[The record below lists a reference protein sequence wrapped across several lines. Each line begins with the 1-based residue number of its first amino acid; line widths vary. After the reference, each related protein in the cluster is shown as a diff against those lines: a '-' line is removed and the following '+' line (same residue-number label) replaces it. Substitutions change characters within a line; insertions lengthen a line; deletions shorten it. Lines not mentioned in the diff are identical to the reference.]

1 MMKKM
6 SRLAA
11 LGLLAF
17 SFLTGTTAMAQ
28 ATPGEFTIVALPDT
42 QIYAKSY
49 PGIFASQTRWI
60 ADHKAD
66 MNIQL
71 VVGLGD
77 IVDAGG
83 NTTQWQNADAAYRT
97 LDGVVPYMAAIGN
110 HDYDANNPA
119 GRTGSTKNFNT
130 YFGPSRY
137 AGKSYYAGSYPAGS
151 NENFY
156 GIVNLGGKPYL
167 VLVLECFPRDA
178 ALNWAAGVIKANADK
193 SVIIVTHAFTYADNM
208 RMSKC
213 DSNSSYSFGVGT
225 DNDGEDTWTKLAS
238 LYPNV
243 VMVLSGHVVQGDGT
257 GRRVDYGVNGNLVN
271 EILADYQSWTNGGN
285 GYMRVMTF
293 QPALNQVVVR
303 TYSPYLNAWLTD
315 SHNQFTVPLKAVG
328 MTSVL
333 AQGALSGKVK
343 SAIDCSPLAN
353 VGVTANG
360 LTVMTDSTGKFNFPL
375 AGPQMYG
382 VTAKRSGWGSGT
394 KVGAVVPGQASPM
407 KFLMATSGVLKGT
420 VVTNVGAALGGAT
433 VTITGGA
440 LKTTKTF
447 TSDSAG
453 NYNAGWIA
461 VGTYTVRASKA
472 GYNAGSTSTTVN
484 TGLTTTAKVAVQ

>member
-1 MMKKM
+1 MKKEFG
-6 SRLAA
+6 RIAA
-11 LGLLAF
+11 LAGICVFSLAGMMGGQ
-17 SFLTGTTAMAQ
+17 S
-28 ATPGEFTIVALPDT
+28 TPGEFTIVALPDT

-49 PGIFASQTRWI
+49 PAIFNSQTKWI
-60 ADHKAD
+60 ADHKTD

-77 IVDAGG
+77 VVDAGG

-97 LDGVVPYMAAIGN
+97 LDGVVPYMVAIGN
-110 HDYDANNPA
+110 HDYDLNNPA
-119 GRTGSTKNFNT
+119 GRTASTKNFNK
-130 YFGPSRY
+130 YFGPWRY
-137 AGKSYYAGSYPAGS
+137 SGKSYWSASYPAGS

-156 GIVNLGGKPYL
+156 GTVSLGGKPYL
-167 VLVLECFPRDA
+167 VLVLECFPRDE
-178 ALNWAAGVIKANADK
+178 ALNWAAGVITANADK
-193 SVIIVTHAFTYADNM
+193 DVIIVTHAFTYSDNT

-213 DSNSSYSFGVGT
+213 DTNSSYSFGVGA

-303 TYSPYLNAWLTD
+303 TYSPYLNAWITD
-315 SHNQFTVPLKAVG
+315 SHHQFTVPLKAAG
-328 MTSVL
+328 MTTL
-333 AQGALSGKVK
+333 AAQGALSGKAK
-343 SAIDCSPLAN
+343 SAIDCSAMSN
-353 VGVTANG
+353 VSVTVNG
-360 LTVMTDSTGKFNFPL
+360 ATVTTDSTGKFSFPL
-375 AGPQMYG
+375 SGPSMYG
-382 VTAKRSGWGSGT
+382 VTAKRSGWGSSA
-394 KVGAVVPGQASPM
+394 KIGAVVPGQASPM

-420 VVTNVGAALGGAT
+420 TVTSLGGAVGGAT

-440 LKTTKTF
+440 LKIAKTV
-447 TSDSAG
+447 TSDSTG
-453 NYNAGWIA
+453 NYSSGWIPI
-461 VGTYTVRASKA
+461 GTYKVTVSKL
-472 GYNAGSTSTTVN
+472 GYNTGSASATVN
-484 TGLTTTAKVAVQ
+484 TGLTTTVNVAVR